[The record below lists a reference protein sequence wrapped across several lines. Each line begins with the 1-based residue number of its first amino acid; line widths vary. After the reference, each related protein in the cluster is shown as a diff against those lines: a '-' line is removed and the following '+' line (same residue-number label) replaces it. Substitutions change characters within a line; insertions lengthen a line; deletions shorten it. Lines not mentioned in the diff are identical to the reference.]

1 VSQSD
6 FVTRGQAL
14 VSAGQFQ
21 EAVKVCR
28 LGLLG
33 RPTTVEGRVVL
44 GQALLALKRFDEV
57 LAEMRVALE
66 LDHTSIAAQV
76 LKGEALLRKGDHH
89 AAVEALQK
97 VRTLAPTDPRVAQ
110 LLAEAERATGKPRI
124 SASHPAVGFVG
135 GGGAAGPADNSFA
148 GDNHTKHYPNH
159 ADDAEPVTDGEDTG
173 GSYTRPTSLSAPT
186 AKKRS
191 QQQPVVRPER
201 TPSPAVL
208 EVGDRSGTVDI
219 DPDLEG
225 VELDD
230 DDFDDV
236 AAPPA
241 AAAAR
246 GKRPGSGGGRGRGAP
261 AASVAA
267 ASAAAAKKAASPV
280 EARKAARAR
289 GEISSVELAD
299 DDVMEL
305 DETSPLPDDELH
317 DDEPPRPGPYTAV
330 RNAVNQ
336 PAGPMADR
344 PPPTAASMR
353 ATAHQAVPPPPH
365 LAQLIA
371 NQPHVMHMAPVPM
384 VPPAAPLP
392 AAPSPRGA
400 IAAALPTQAA
410 VPVPQGKLFP
420 AASVAAAAKQTI
432 ALSPQ
437 QQQQSAAFVDQL
449 FGNEVPPPSGPN
461 ARTVAPWAG
470 AAPAGS
476 QMPRIGPDEATR
488 QPQPIDPRIGE
499 PAASGAAAA
508 AADPMSQSGLKSPK
522 TGMRRTRSRLQIV
535 LWVLVGVVM
544 IGGGVFAGFQI
555 RSMRLGKQITAARS
569 EAVTLAA
576 TDTWQGWLGA
586 RARLASVAQAQATLE
601 NRAALART
609 RAVLAFEFGDSLGE
623 AQAALAELNGQGGL
637 DAEIAA
643 AFVALA
649 QSDAKAAGAA
659 ADRALGLAQADP
671 AAHYASGQA
680 SLLAGDLKVAIAS
693 LRTAVEKEPRA
704 MYATG
709 LARAYFAATSWDE
722 GLAATD
728 QALKATPDHP
738 GALIVRGMLL
748 AEGGR
753 IVVGSSTGT
762 EIRAQLDKIVREGTR
777 PINEQPRGV
786 SPAQVA
792 FADLALAHV
801 DAARGNVEAAKADL
815 ANAANVGLDEQRFA
829 ESAAETLYA
838 VGLLPSSQRIAERA
852 LGAWPASLRARTTLA
867 QIAIAQGRPA
877 AALDLL
883 GKAKDL
889 VATPKGLAVRGAAKL
904 ASGDLDGAKADF
916 DAALKRV
923 PRLELAVIGRT
934 WIDLRANELEIA
946 RKRVEPLY
954 KPGATSPAIAIA
966 YARVLRA
973 TGEPALRDKARGA
986 LEKLAAGG
994 ALIDSPHVQLEYG
1007 RVLRDLADFKGA
1019 RSAFQD
1025 AGRAGNTEARLEA
1038 ALLQIEDRDPMG
1050 GRQAIDELVKEAGE
1064 RVTPALLVEAARARM
1079 LAGDNAGAK
1088 AAIAQLEKLPG
1099 TIPWQLDRERGRY
1112 ALRYADFPGAAQM
1125 LMRALETCGDD
1136 AETFLL
1142 AAEVASGDKQPKLVE
1157 KLQALTKARLKDRPE
1172 ASIVAGKLAIAEGK
1186 NDDADKAYT
1195 SARAAL
1201 EKEKATPRRQAQ
1213 AEFGRAVVA
1222 YNKQDDMAAQDALRF
1237 AIALDPT
1244 IVAAYLFL
1252 SDLIREKTPDKAFE
1266 LAQQAVTFN
1275 PDDVSA
1281 WVLYGTLAHRL
1292 KKRPQLSEAITR
1304 VNDLAPG
1311 SEALRQLQS
1320 LR

>member
-1 VSQSD
+1 MSQSD

-89 AAVEALQK
+89 AAVDVLQK
-97 VRTLAPTDPRVAQ
+97 VRTLAPTDPRIAQ

-124 SASHPAVGFVG
+124 SASHPSVGFVG
-135 GGGAAGPADNSFA
+135 GGGAAGPAENAFA

-159 ADDAEPVTDGEDTG
+159 GADDADPAVDGEDTG
-173 GSYTRPTSLSAPT
+173 GSYTRPTSLSAP
-186 AKKRS
+186 ASKQRS
-191 QQQPVVRPER
+191 GQQPAVTPRR
-201 TPSPAVL
+201 TPSPEVL
-208 EVGDRSGTVDI
+208 SVGDRSGTVDI
-219 DPDLEG
+219 DPDMEG
-225 VELDD
+225 VEVDD
-230 DDFDDV
+230 EDFDDV
-236 AAPPA
+236 AAPPTA
-241 AAAAR
+241 AASAR
-246 GKRPGSGGGRGRGAP
+246 GKGPGSGRGRGAP
-261 AASVAA
+261 AASAP
-267 ASAAAAKKAASPV
+267 AAKAPAARQAPSPAV
-280 EARKAARAR
+280 DVRKVARAR

-299 DDVMEL
+299 DEIMEL
-305 DETSPLPDDELH
+305 DETIQPPDR
-317 DDEPPRPGPYTAV
+317 EPPKPGPYTAV

-336 PAGPMADR
+336 PAGPMADL
-344 PPPTAASMR
+344 PPPTAASLR

-371 NQPHVMHMAPVPM
+371 NQPHVMHVAPVPM
-384 VPPAAPLP
+384 SPPAAPLP
-392 AAPSPRGA
+392 PAGSPRGA

-410 VPVPQGKLFP
+410 APVPPGKLFP
-420 AASVAAAAKQTI
+420 AASVAAAAKQTV
-432 ALSPQ
+432 ALAPQ
-437 QQQQSAAFVDQL
+437 QAQSAAFVDQL

-461 ARTVAPWAG
+461 ARTVAPWASP
-470 AAPAGS
+470 APAGS
-476 QMPRIGPDEATR
+476 SMPRIGPDEATR
-488 QPQPIDPRIGE
+488 QPMPVDPRIGAAVE
-499 PAASGAAAA
+499 PSAGGAAAP
-508 AADPMSQSGLKSPK
+508 AADPMSQSGLRSPK
-522 TGMRRTRSRLQIV
+522 TGMRRSRSRLQIV

-576 TDTWQGWLGA
+576 TDTWQGWVGA
-586 RARLASVAQAQATLE
+586 RARLASVAQAQATIE

-609 RAVLAFEFGDSLGE
+609 RAVLAFEFGDGLGE
-623 AQAALAELNGQGGL
+623 AQAALAELGGQGGL
-637 DAEIAA
+637 DAELAA

-649 QSDAKAAGAA
+649 LSDAKAAGVA
-659 ADRALGLAQADP
+659 ADRALALAQADP

-680 SLLAGDLKVAIAS
+680 SLLAGDLKAAIAS

-709 LARAYFAATSWDE
+709 LARAYHAATSWDE

-753 IVVGSSTGT
+753 VVAGSSTGT
-762 EIRAQLDKIVREGTR
+762 EIRALLDKIVREGTK
-777 PINEQPRGV
+777 PINEQQRGV

-792 FADLALAHV
+792 FADLALALV
-801 DAARGNVEAAKADL
+801 DAARGNAEAAKADI
-815 ANAANVGLDEQRFA
+815 ANAGNVGLDEQRFA
-829 ESAAETLYA
+829 EAAAETLYA
-838 VGLLPSSQRIAERA
+838 VGLLPSSQRFAERA
-852 LGAWPASLRARTTLA
+852 LGAWPTSLRARSTLA
-867 QIAIAQGRPA
+867 QIAIAQGRAA
-877 AALDLL
+877 AALDLV
-883 GKAKDL
+883 GKSKDL
-889 VATPKGLAVRGAAKL
+889 AATPKGLAVRGSAKL
-904 ASGDLDGAKADF
+904 ATGDLDGAKADF

-923 PRLELAVIGRT
+923 PRLELAVVGRT
-934 WIDLRANELEIA
+934 WLDLRANELDEA
-946 RKRVEPLY
+946 RKRIEPLY

-973 TGEPALRDKARGA
+973 TGDSALRDKARGA

-994 ALIDSPHVQLEYG
+994 ALIDSPLVQLEYG
-1007 RVLRDLADFKGA
+1007 RVLRDLGDFKGA

-1025 AGRAGNTEARLEA
+1025 AGRAGNSEARLEA
-1038 ALLQIEDRDPMG
+1038 ALLQIEDREPAAG
-1050 GRQAIDELVKEAGE
+1050 KQAIDELVKEAGD

-1112 ALRYADFPGAAQM
+1112 ALRHADYPGAAQM

-1172 ASIVAGKLAIAEGK
+1172 ASIVTGKLAIAEGK
-1186 NDDADKAYT
+1186 NDVADAAYT
-1195 SARAAL
+1195 AARAAL

-1222 YNKQDDMAAQDALRF
+1222 YNKQDDMAAQDALNF
-1237 AIALDPT
+1237 AIALDPS
-1244 IVAAYLFL
+1244 IVAAYMFL
-1252 SDLIREKTPDKAFE
+1252 SDLIRERSPDKAFE
-1266 LAQQAVTFN
+1266 LAQKAVTFN

-1281 WVLYGTLAHRL
+1281 WVMYGALAHRL
-1292 KKRPQLSEAITR
+1292 KKRPQLAEAVTR